1 MSARR
6 LNPAHF
12 IMSKI
17 WITRMSNLNFIRIP
31 LEVRCVAVCVYVM
44 RCYTSKLGLVETTE
58 LRYVDHYIRSYYK
71 NLVFFKNTRK
81 FISTA
86 YVCGLS
92 GRFDF
97 LKVK

>member
-12 IMSKI
+12 ITSKI
-17 WITRMSNLNFIRIP
+17 WITRMINLNFIRIP

-44 RCYTSKLGLVETTE
+44 RCYTSKLSSVVSTKPH
-58 LRYVDHYIRSYYK
+58 YVDHYICSYYK

-81 FISTA
+81 FI
-86 YVCGLS
+86 
-92 GRFDF
+92 
-97 LKVK
+97 